1 MLAIILNRT
10 HKMEIGRRKMKVH
23 KSLYELFG
31 RETTSL
37 DLLLI
42 LFGSITLTIAAQI
55 LCLGIELP
63 LTKKVL
69 LAFLTLDIGGGII
82 ANFTDGTNN
91 YYAESV
97 KRRYLFIAIHI
108 LQPLILS
115 WIFPDDFYSIFSL
128 TIYALAS
135 SFIITS
141 IKKTRNQK
149 TIAATM
155 LLIGVV
161 LMFLFNFS
169 SQALQLI
176 LLIYSVKLI
185 LAFSVNWAN

>member
-1 MLAIILNRT
+1 
-10 HKMEIGRRKMKVH
+10 MKVH

-31 RETTSL
+31 RETTRF

-42 LFGSITLTIAAQI
+42 LFGSITLTIAIQI
-55 LCLGIELP
+55 LCFGIELSI
-63 LTKKVL
+63 TKKIL

-82 ANFTDGTNN
+82 ANFTEGTNN

-115 WIFPDDFYSIFSL
+115 WIFPNDLYSILAL
-128 TIYALAS
+128 TLYDLIG
-135 SFIITS
+135 SFIVTS
-141 IKKTRNQK
+141 IKITGKQK
-149 TIAATM
+149 TTSVTI
-155 LLIGVV
+155 LLISFV
-161 LMFLFNFS
+161 LIFLFNFS
-169 SQALQLI
+169 NEALQLI

-185 LAFSVNWAN
+185 LAFSVNWTN

>member
-115 WIFPDDFYSIFSL
+115 WIFPNDFYSIFSL
-128 TIYALAS
+128 AIYALAS
-135 SFIITS
+135 SFIIS
-141 IKKTRNQK
+141 IKKTGNQK
-149 TIAATM
+149 TLAATM

-185 LAFSVNWAN
+185 LAFSVNWTN